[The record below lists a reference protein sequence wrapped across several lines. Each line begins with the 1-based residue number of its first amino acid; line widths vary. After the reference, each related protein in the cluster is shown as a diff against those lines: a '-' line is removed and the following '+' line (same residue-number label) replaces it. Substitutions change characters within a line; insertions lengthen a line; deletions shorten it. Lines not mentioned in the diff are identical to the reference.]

1 MQSRF
6 QDMLR
11 NQRLNPE
18 TSRAGLKWEE
28 VEDDQLLS
36 MVSEGVSPAEIA
48 KTLQRTEGSIRTRLI
63 VYAISKMEKDN
74 LSLYQVS
81 ELVHLSENDI
91 LEYQERKRLRDE
103 KKQQKPSKKRQ
114 TLPLQP
120 NRPLNV
126 TNADIYDLLL
136 SMNKSLHTLCTR

>member
-1 MQSRF
+1 
-6 QDMLR
+6 MLR

-36 MVSEGVSPAEIA
+36 MVSEGASPADIA

-63 VYAISKMEKDN
+63 VYAITKMEKDN

-103 KKQQKPSKKRQ
+103 KKQQKPARKRQ
-114 TLPLQP
+114 SSPLQP
-120 NRPLNV
+120 KRPLNV

-136 SMNKSLHTLCTR
+136 SMNKSLQTLGTR